1 MKTLIIYGSTHQKNT
16 EKVAR
21 AMAQEL
27 EADIES
33 VFDLKNLDFSGYD
46 LIGLGSGIYFGKH
59 HEAIINLVDKLEN
72 IKNKRFFIFSTS
84 GSGENIFNNFNKPLK
99 NKLLSKDVRIVGT
112 FNCRGYDNIVPFKYI
127 GGLNKGRPNEK
138 DLEEARTFARS
149 LKSKPLTLALLVE
162 DGKVLLGMK
171 KRGWG
176 EGRWNGFGGKLEGNE
191 NIIDAAK
198 REFFEE
204 SKVVANNVKEIGVV
218 DFDYLDSNK
227 YLEVHIFKV
236 DDYFGEP
243 EETEEMKP
251 QWFYLDE
258 IPFEKMWPD
267 DAYWFPLFLQEK
279 RFKGKFL
286 FEDNNRIIERSLNI
300 ID

>member
-1 MKTLIIYGSTHQKNT
+1 MKTLIVYNSIHKKNT

-21 AMAQEL
+21 AMAEEL
-27 EADIES
+27 GAEIVSIA
-33 VFDLKNLDFSGYD
+33 DLKDYDVSGYD

-59 HEAIINLVDKLEN
+59 HASIINLVDKLAN

-84 GSGENIFNNFNKPLK
+84 GSGESIFNNFNKPLK
-99 NKLLSKDVRIVGT
+99 EKLLSKGARIVGS
-112 FNCRGYDNIVPFKYI
+112 FSCRGFDDIIPFKYF
-127 GGLNKGRPNEK
+127 GGLNKARPNDK
-138 DLEEARTFARS
+138 DLEQARSFARS
-149 LKSKPLTLALLVE
+149 LKPKQLTLAVLAE
-162 DGKVLLGMK
+162 GGKVLLGMK

-176 EGRWNGFGGKLEGNE
+176 EGRWNGFGGKLEGDE
-191 NIIDAAK
+191 DIVDAAK

-204 SKVVANNVKEIGVV
+204 SKIVANSIKEIGVV
-218 DFDYLDSNK
+218 EFDYIDSNK

-236 DDYFGEP
+236 CEYFGEP

-279 RFKGKFL
+279 KFRGKFL
-286 FEDNNRIIERSLNI
+286 FEDNSHIIERSLDSI
-300 ID
+300 